1 MTPLHYLIPVLLL
14 VLLFYVLVYALC
26 RAAAAGDRHIDNTKG
41 REG

>member
-1 MTPLHYLIPVLLL
+1 MTYLYYLIPAILL
-14 VLLFYVLVYALC
+14 VYVLVYALC